1 MDIPRQRPIV
11 LRSGSPLRSVASL
24 TLLTAGVAFAG
35 ALCGSGDYRN
45 AAVVIAMSS
54 AAAFLIIASVRIET
68 VLLTWFATTPLASF
82 YLRYPLDRSIITYNR
97 GVFVLLLVVLLLEA
111 RPTTTGTAS
120 HTGSE
125 SRTIPAE
132 LSLSKFE
139 VAWTF
144 LSVLALASAL
154 AQSNNVAYAARIAI
168 DTFWLPVIAFYFA
181 RRYFDLRTGGTLLL
195 MGCVAVA
202 LFLFATGVFELATGI
217 DLFQYKGA
225 ELVREGERRVNGP
238 FAADSSFAII
248 CLMLFL
254 FLQAAPEL
262 IRARFDR
269 AGKFLYRCA
278 IVAAALGA
286 LLSLFRVVAFALVV
300 CWIAQW
306 WLTNPDRSS
315 VKHIGLRRF
324 LPLGALIAV
333 LLLVVGG
340 FLARVTPSISG
351 GRLSDPRSAFGRLAT
366 WQAAAEIALDN
377 PVFGVGL
384 TNYFDYYDA
393 SHYYSGISPEEV
405 LETKAAMSPHSNVLW
420 IASELGFCGLA
431 LYIAANVY
439 LFFMGLRAV
448 RRAEDRQQRI
458 AASCFL
464 ALVVGYWIPGFTLA
478 SGYYSDLNLYFLF
491 LLGALS
497 TRFSGMSAMSGAP
510 PTTVEF
516 RV

>member
-1 MDIPRQRPIV
+1 MHSRPTV
-11 LRSGSPLRSVASL
+11 RSIGSLA
-24 TLLTAGVAFAG
+24 LLTAGVAFAG
-35 ALCGSGDYRN
+35 TLCGAGDYRN
-45 AAVVIAMSS
+45 AAVVTAMSLG
-54 AAAFLIIASVRIET
+54 AAFLITAPVRIEV

-97 GVFVLLLVVLLLEA
+97 GVFVLLLVMLFLEA
-111 RPTTTGTAS
+111 RPGIPRGAALA
-120 HTGSE
+120 GSE
-125 SRTIPAE
+125 AFTNPADQ
-132 LSLSKFE
+132 SLSKFE
-139 VAWTF
+139 VAWAL

-154 AQSNNVAYAARIAI
+154 AQSNNVAYAARVAI
-168 DTFWLPVIAFYFA
+168 DTFWLPLIAFYFA

-195 MGCVAVA
+195 LGCMAVA
-202 LFLFATGVFELATGI
+202 LFLFATGAFELATGI

-225 ELVREGERRVNGP
+225 ELMREGERRVNGP

-248 CLMLFL
+248 CLMMFL

-262 IRARFDR
+262 IGARFDR
-269 AGKFLYRCA
+269 AGKFFYRCSV
-278 IVAAALGA
+278 VAAALGA

-300 CWIAQW
+300 CWIAQG
-306 WLTNPDRSS
+306 WLANPYRSGS
-315 VKHIGLRRF
+315 KRIGLSRL
-324 LPLGALIAV
+324 LPLGALFA
-333 LLLVVGG
+333 LLLLAGGG
-340 FLARVTPSISG
+340 FFARVAPSIFG
-351 GRLSDPRSAFGRLAT
+351 GRLADPRSAFGRLAT

-420 IASELGFCGLA
+420 IASELGLCGLA
-431 LYIAANVY
+431 LYIAANLY
-439 LFFMGLRAV
+439 LFWMGLRAI
-448 RRAEDRQQRI
+448 RRAEGQRQRM
-458 AASCFL
+458 AASCFA

-497 TRFSGMSAMSGAP
+497 TQFSGVSTISGAS

-516 RV
+516 RD